1 MRHAKKGRKLG
12 RTASHRKSTL
22 SSLATALF
30 RHKRIKTTIAKAKEA
45 RTFAEK
51 LITIAK
57 KRDIH
62 SRRLVSRFIKDREVV
77 KSLFGEVIDKIGTR
91 PGGYTRV
98 VKLGH
103 RLGDGADLAILE
115 LVDFNEGTLKTT
127 PQASAQVKKEKAKIQ
142 ETKVV
147 EEVKEEVKSTKTDT
161 VEEQSE
167 KTAKQ

>member
-1 MRHAKKGRKLG
+1 P
-12 RTASHRKSTL
+12 SHRKSTL

-30 RHKRIKTTIAKAKEA
+30 RHKRIKTTIAKAKET

-57 KRDIH
+57 RRDIH
-62 SRRLVSRFIKDREVV
+62 SRRLVARFIKDREVV
-77 KSLFGEVIDKIGTR
+77 KSLFGELVDKIGTR

-115 LVDFNEGTLKTT
+115 LVDFNEGTVKAT
-127 PQASAQVKKEKAKIQ
+127 PKASAQEKKEKADVK
-142 ETKVV
+142 EAKVV
-147 EEVKEEVKSTKTDT
+147 EEKKEEVKPTKTDS
-161 VEEQSE
+161 VEEPSE
-167 KTAKQ
+167 KTEKQ